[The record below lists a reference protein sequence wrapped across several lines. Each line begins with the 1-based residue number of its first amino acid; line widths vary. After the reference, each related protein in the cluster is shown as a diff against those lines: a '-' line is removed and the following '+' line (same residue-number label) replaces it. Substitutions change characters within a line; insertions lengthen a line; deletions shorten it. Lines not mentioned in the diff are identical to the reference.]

1 MRFPDQDLL
10 NIALKDHVLEI
21 DHQWNLFVGCLD
33 LFYPAEVQKFIL
45 KNPKIIHWAGR
56 EKPWKYPEIALSD
69 YFWKYARQT
78 PFYEEILQKGLF
90 PPQQQVQQVIREVPA
105 VREKIGYVDD
115 YLLTKLKYAKY
126 KLLSKIL
133 FGKKRVSCRQ
143 KRKELKREM
152 KRIKSCYRMQEAEKK
167 AADF

>member
-1 MRFPDQDLL
+1 M
-10 NIALKDHVLEI
+10 
-21 DHQWNLFVGCLD
+21 
-33 LFYPAEVQKFIL
+33 IL
-45 KNPKIIHWAGR
+45 IMGGAG
-56 EKPWKYPEIALSD
+56 Y
-69 YFWKYARQT
+69 
-78 PFYEEILQKGLF
+78 
-90 PPQQQVQQVIREVPA
+90 
-105 VREKIGYVDD
+105 IGSHTLRH
-115 YLLTKLKYAKY
+115 LLTKLKYAKY

>member
-1 MRFPDQDLL
+1 M
-10 NIALKDHVLEI
+10 
-21 DHQWNLFVGCLD
+21 LF
-33 LFYPAEVQKFIL
+33 
-45 KNPKIIHWAGR
+45 R
-56 EKPWKYPEIALSD
+56 SSD

>member
-1 MRFPDQDLL
+1 M
-10 NIALKDHVLEI
+10 
-21 DHQWNLFVGCLD
+21 
-33 LFYPAEVQKFIL
+33 
-45 KNPKIIHWAGR
+45 
-56 EKPWKYPEIALSD
+56 
-69 YFWKYARQT
+69 
-78 PFYEEILQKGLF
+78 
-90 PPQQQVQQVIREVPA
+90 IREVPA

-152 KRIKSCYRMQEAEKK
+152 KRIKSCYGCRKRKRKRLISEAKK
-167 AADF
+167 SFILRKKEHILKR

>member
-1 MRFPDQDLL
+1 M
-10 NIALKDHVLEI
+10 
-21 DHQWNLFVGCLD
+21 
-33 LFYPAEVQKFIL
+33 
-45 KNPKIIHWAGR
+45 
-56 EKPWKYPEIALSD
+56 
-69 YFWKYARQT
+69 
-78 PFYEEILQKGLF
+78 
-90 PPQQQVQQVIREVPA
+90 IREVPA